1 MFIAN
6 YCNYNSICSMRGQ
19 QSRARDEAIEYHEIP
34 EIDNVNQNA
43 YNV

>member
-1 MFIAN
+1 MF
-6 YCNYNSICSMRGQ
+6 YERTTGCY
-19 QSRARDEAIEYHEIP
+19 RDEAIEYHEIP